1 LSAFKFFQQKKTVS
15 FTTEPQ
21 NFKETSSQLQKS
33 SSSIRLIKSF
43 FNLKKKDWF
52 PIKSSRPQHESK
64 RNATK
69 YTNFCVT
76 LPPPQYNSFFRN

>member
-1 LSAFKFFQQKKTVS
+1 MSYIFKTKRRNNNLTFSLSAFKFFQQKKTVS

-43 FNLKKKDWF
+43 FNLKKKD
-52 PIKSSRPQHESK
+52 
-64 RNATK
+64 
-69 YTNFCVT
+69 
-76 LPPPQYNSFFRN
+76 